1 LGALSA
7 SATVLTFTWRN
18 TPLDS
23 DVVGVNGASNWDSTV
38 NRSPQS
44 ADNADLVFQASG
56 TTNLS
61 FSTSLNV
68 NGISFGSGYSAY
80 TFSSSASRTL
90 GLGAGGLTTVSNGTG
105 TITFASTLALQL
117 KASQTWSNGGPV
129 TVNSVI
135 SADSTGYLLTKTGSG
150 ILTLTGANTFDGGFT
165 LSTGTVVLGSSTS
178 GSTGPVGTGTLTLAN
193 NTILAAAS
201 SSTVTLGN
209 HVHLSGTSVYFG
221 TSSATGKLIFT
232 GEVEF
237 QQAGTTTVQTA
248 GADVRFNGELEASGG
263 SAQVV
268 FRGSNT
274 FALGGTVKTNV
285 TGISAGSTS
294 GVGRVLFASSLAV
307 HSNLS
312 ISGGADSSY
321 VGVGGSDFTT
331 TTGLAAF
338 LAQINTRSSF
348 KGMLGFDSPT
358 ASTLTYV
365 GGTSNAL
372 DLSAFTSADFA
383 GISSSSSAILSSAM
397 VITAPTSGIL
407 KLSGSK
413 GGILTV
419 QAPLT
424 SANSVT
430 QVKLSSDSFDGT
442 SSTVILSSG
451 ASNYTG
457 GTSMQTGYFLF
468 GASSTVS
475 GSTITSGPF
484 GTGTVAV
491 GGDESAAFLSS
502 TTSGSILHNPI
513 TVASGSPL
521 RVGFSSSVPSAVS
534 SLANNTF
541 QLSGVISGSG
551 AIRVHNQNGTVTLSG
566 ANTYT
571 GGTNLASAAVVA
583 SSASAFGAQTGAL
596 YFSGSSVLTVST
608 ATLSAGSIDSDT
620 GTSSTI
626 SLGANSLA
634 IYQNNAGTY
643 RGTITGSGSVSKHN
657 AGTLTFANA
666 TSYTGGTTVHSGKV
680 ILASGAT
687 LGASSSAITLNN
699 GASLILNS
707 GASLSNPLTL
717 NSGSSIGG
725 AGTFATAISVGSG
738 VTLSPG
744 TSPGTMTFSN
754 GLTFASGGTLA
765 FEINNATGTAG
776 AASGWDLLSISGA
789 LAVTATSG
797 SPFTVQI
804 KSLDA
809 DNLAASA
816 ANFSAANN
824 YAWTFA
830 SATGGITGF
839 DTTKF
844 TLDRSAF
851 SNTSAG
857 QFFLS
862 QSGNNL
868 VLNFTP
874 VPEPSTY
881 VLMGTGLSL
890 LAASALRRRRRS
902 DKSP

>member
-1 LGALSA
+1 
-7 SATVLTFTWRN
+7 
-18 TPLDS
+18 
-23 DVVGVNGASNWDSTV
+23 
-38 NRSPQS
+38 
-44 ADNADLVFQASG
+44 
-56 TTNLS
+56 
-61 FSTSLNV
+61 
-68 NGISFGSGYSAY
+68 
-80 TFSSSASRTL
+80 
-90 GLGAGGLTTVSNGTG
+90 
-105 TITFASTLALQL
+105 
-117 KASQTWSNGGPV
+117 
-129 TVNSVI
+129 
-135 SADSTGYLLTKTGSG
+135 
-150 ILTLTGANTFDGGFT
+150 
-165 LSTGTVVLGSSTS
+165 
-178 GSTGPVGTGTLTLAN
+178 
-193 NTILAAAS
+193 
-201 SSTVTLGN
+201 
-209 HVHLSGTSVYFG
+209 
-221 TSSATGKLIFT
+221 
-232 GEVEF
+232 
-237 QQAGTTTVQTA
+237 
-248 GADVRFNGELEASGG
+248 
-263 SAQVV
+263 
-268 FRGSNT
+268 
-274 FALGGTVKTNV
+274 
-285 TGISAGSTS
+285 
-294 GVGRVLFASSLAV
+294 
-307 HSNLS
+307 
-312 ISGGADSSY
+312 
-321 VGVGGSDFTT
+321 
-331 TTGLAAF
+331 
-338 LAQINTRSSF
+338 
-348 KGMLGFDSPT
+348 
-358 ASTLTYV
+358 
-365 GGTSNAL
+365 
-372 DLSAFTSADFA
+372 
-383 GISSSSSAILSSAM
+383 
-397 VITAPTSGIL
+397 
-407 KLSGSK
+407 
-413 GGILTV
+413 
-419 QAPLT
+419 
-424 SANSVT
+424 
-430 QVKLSSDSFDGT
+430 
-442 SSTVILSSG
+442 
-451 ASNYTG
+451 
-457 GTSMQTGYFLF
+457 
-468 GASSTVS
+468 
-475 GSTITSGPF
+475 
-484 GTGTVAV
+484 
-491 GGDESAAFLSS
+491 
-502 TTSGSILHNPI
+502 
-513 TVASGSPL
+513 
-521 RVGFSSSVPSAVS
+521 
-534 SLANNTF
+534 
-541 QLSGVISGSG
+541 VISGSG